1 MPSGDNVADLPNH
14 KAKAS
19 SGVAPRMRLAFPGYD
34 PATRDGPTMTD
45 FLRPRTEQIKAY
57 RKTNLHRLW
66 LANLLLELEWE
77 LCSLLINCREGE
89 FEPWIQVNVQ
99 TIHEYHCE
107 NFLFLMRGK
116 PVLAMAMMRMACEL
130 ARDIFRIAEDQKR
143 LTLWLDT
150 SRQNRRVRT
159 DVFRFDENDPGEKV
173 LFKCWDFCSTF
184 GVHRHFDMPGNAV
197 PYEHRGGSFVTFDTD
212 PKQVNDLFII
222 TLTTVLFYTST
233 AASKLKPIFEL
244 QTDSLQR
251 AYDEFASSYFGRAEP
266 VDRFIKAQRSR
277 QAATTC

>member
-1 MPSGDNVADLPNH
+1 MPSGDNVADLPDH

-19 SGVAPRMRLAFPGYD
+19 SGVVPRMRLAFPGYD

-57 RKTNLHRLW
+57 RKTNLHRVG

-89 FEPWIQVNVQ
+89 FDPWIRVNVQ

-107 NFLFLMRGK
+107 TFLFLMRGK

-150 SRQNRRVRT
+150 SRQNRRVRN
-159 DVFRFDENDPGEKV
+159 DVFRFDENDPGA
-173 LFKCWDFCSTF
+173 
-184 GVHRHFDMPGNAV
+184 FD
-197 PYEHRGGSFVTFDTD
+197 SD

-222 TLTTVLFYTST
+222 TLTTVQFYIST
-233 AASKLKPIFEL
+233 ATLKVKPIFEL

-251 AYDEFASSYFGRAEP
+251 ALHEFASSYFGRAEP